1 MKILVDGE
9 IKYLTAI
16 TNNDVEWTENLLRI
30 SGSLHFD
37 EDKDMYTMS
46 ADDFEWWSDIVDKL
60 NKIEDMERE
69 LTNEEFETYCSE
81 CGGECDL
88 ETTVNAQ
95 LEWLSGKMEADK
107 CADLIRNCSDCEEYS
122 AHFDAKAA
130 VQEVLN
136 EMLNEF
142 SEETVA
148 RVIAHQVIPSQDYM
162 DDPNLDNPDFFDGRY
177 SKKVT
182 EWAKGVIAN
191 EKRHDFKNFD
201 YCSINAH
208 PVIINS
214 LAEKFVD
221 RQRELA
227 AEADKK
233 PSVLGSIEKIKAEQ
247 KAKQNERNPQT
258 APKKQKGQ
266 EL

>member
-16 TNNDVEWTENLLRI
+16 DTNNDVEWTEDLL
-30 SGSLHFD
+30 GNFDSLHFD

-162 DDPNLDNPDFFDGRY
+162 DDPNLDNPDFL
-177 SKKVT
+177 T
-182 EWAKGVIAN
+182 EDI
-191 EKRHDFKNFD
+191 
-201 YCSINAH
+201 
-208 PVIINS
+208 
-214 LAEKFVD
+214 
-221 RQRELA
+221 
-227 AEADKK
+227 
-233 PSVLGSIEKIKAEQ
+233 
-247 KAKQNERNPQT
+247 
-258 APKKQKGQ
+258 PKKSRNGRKA
-266 EL
+266 LLRTKKDTTLKILIIVRSTRTPL